1 MIFLL
6 DLSRR
11 FIEVEVVGGEA
22 EQGREADFWMLS
34 SPHSTTCHSDIG
46 LCGTKATRRW
56 GEEVNDELFV
66 VSSTCRILLTSGS
79 KRKGTV

>member
-34 SPHSTTCHSDIG
+34 SPPFYHLPFGHR
-46 LCGTKATRRW
+46 AVR
-56 GEEVNDELFV
+56 DEGNKTV
-66 VSSTCRILLTSGS
+66 GGRS
-79 KRKGTV
+79 KR